1 MEPVT
6 VVFHP
11 DAGPV
16 VVQVRSGHAT
26 LGRFKVSFEE
36 DFNWKPIGEGD
47 LSDIVPDVFIVPVS
61 GLRLKDRYVLI
72 VGNYSSGDPLIQGE
86 INVTYE
92 ITQQNSVI
100 HSIPIREQRD
110 GVLSAYHLL
119 QFTTI
124 DD

>member
-1 MEPVT
+1 MEPVPIA
-6 VVFHP
+6 FNP

-16 VVQVRSGHAT
+16 VIQVRSGHAT

-36 DFNWKPIGEGD
+36 DLNWTLIGHGD
-47 LSDIVPDVFIVPVS
+47 LSDAVPDVFIVPVS
-61 GLRLKDRYVLI
+61 GHRLQDRYVLI
-72 VGNYSSGDPLIQGE
+72 VGNYSSGDPLVQGE

-92 ITQQNSVI
+92 ITQQNAVI

-119 QFTTI
+119 QFTAP
-124 DD
+124 